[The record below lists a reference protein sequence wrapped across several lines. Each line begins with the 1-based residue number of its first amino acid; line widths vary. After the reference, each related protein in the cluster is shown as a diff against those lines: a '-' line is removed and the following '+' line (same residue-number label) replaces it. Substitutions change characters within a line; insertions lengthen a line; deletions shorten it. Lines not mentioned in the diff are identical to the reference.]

1 MQSKP
6 STEENTSRY
15 GLFQYRF
22 ESAGRVPVF
31 WGFTLLLPILVAFGL
46 WSVLAPLNAAVIANA
61 EVVLNDDRKTV
72 QHLEGGIVEEILVEE
87 AQEVEKG
94 QPVLVIRDISQRTQ
108 VEILHDQLVNSRM
121 LNARLKAERDSAK
134 EPDFSLITESIQID
148 EKTVQRLKAVQLSV
162 FRSRRAF
169 LETKVKLIGAQKEQ
183 AKKELEGLRVQLTW
197 AKNQLAF
204 LRQELK
210 GVSRLYDQ
218 QMATLTN
225 KLALKKEGAA
235 LEANIGRLAANIAQ
249 LEQVFL
255 SYDIEII
262 NIKLERQN
270 SILDQLQNNEMA
282 MLELTHQLRVISD
295 ALDRTVVRAPVRGRV
310 MDLQVHTRGAVISPG
325 QRIMD
330 IVPVDGRL
338 ILEARVNPNDIDL
351 VAAGGNVKVLL
362 SAYKAK
368 KVPKIDGVVLNV
380 SGDTLADEVSGE
392 RYFLAR
398 VQVDDSIFDLLNEE
412 IDLYPGM
419 PAQIFFLAGERTLAD
434 YLLSPVSDATYRAF
448 REE

>member
-6 STEENTSRY
+6 STEENASRY

-22 ESAGRVPVF
+22 ESAGRGPVF

-108 VEILHDQLVNSRM
+108 VEILHDQLVNSRV

-169 LETKVKLIGAQKEQ
+169 LETKVKLIEAQKEQ

-197 AKNQLAF
+197 AKSQLAF

-225 KLALKKEGAA
+225 KLTLKKEGAA

-255 SYDIEII
+255 SYNIEII